1 MKKVA
6 FDFSGERYIV
16 TGASSGMGRNVV
28 LELAASGAE
37 ILAIGRN
44 QERLQSLYQQ
54 NPEKI
59 SVVSLDVCD
68 TECLE
73 KAIADY
79 VDEHG
84 KISGGVHAAGVM
96 SLTPL
101 RSVDEIQAKKI
112 MNVSF
117 WAGISLLRLIT
128 KAKYGKRGTAT
139 VLFSSVCAESAE
151 KGMFAY
157 AATKAAMN
165 SAIRSV
171 AKEVAAKEHRVNSI
185 LPGWVISPMTNA
197 AEELTDVKKIFDK
210 HPLGA
215 GKAEDVTGMVLF
227 LLSDRARWITGSNI
241 VVDGG
246 YLA

>member
-1 MKKVA
+1 MKQVA
-6 FDFSGERYIV
+6 FDFSGERYVV
-16 TGASSGMGRNVV
+16 TGASSGMGRRVA

-37 ILAIGRN
+37 VLAVGRN

-54 NPEKI
+54 NTKNI
-59 SVVSLDVCD
+59 TVASVDVCD
-68 TECLE
+68 AEGME
-73 KAIADY
+73 KAIADF
-79 VDEHG
+79 VAGHG
-84 KISGGVHAAGVM
+84 KICGGVHAAGIM
-96 SLTPL
+96 ALTPL
-101 RSVDEIQAKKI
+101 RSLDEAQAKKI
-112 MNVSF
+112 MDVSF

-128 KAKYGKRGTAT
+128 KAKYGERGTST

-157 AATKAAMN
+157 AATKAAIN

-171 AKEVAAKEHRVNSI
+171 AKEVATKGHRVNSV
-185 LPGWVISPMTNA
+185 LPGWVISPMTDA
-197 AEELTDVKKIFDK
+197 AGKLTEVKKIFDK

-215 GKAEDVTGMVLF
+215 GNAEDVTGMILF